1 MTGIWDIVLSD
12 FGVIR
17 QLVYFLPNHCDFH
30 RKKLSFALSMRKL
43 VDQTFI
49 EFKID
54 GPHDENKLV
63 KTINILLLGLSFCL
77 IRSGPYTMLQ
87 TQV

>member
-1 MTGIWDIVLSD
+1 MTADIVLSD

-43 VDQTFI
+43 VDKTFI
-49 EFKID
+49 EID
-54 GPHDENKLV
+54 GPHDKNQLV
-63 KTINILLLGLSFCL
+63 KIINILLLGLSFCL